1 MKDSIM
7 QPGRELLQTIV
18 SIAQQA
24 GAEIMAVY
32 QQGAGISVEN
42 KADDSPLTEAD
53 RRAHRLISSRLAA
66 LTPDVPLLSEE
77 GELPAFNTRRSWTRY
92 WLVDPLDGTKEFVSR
107 NGEFT
112 VNIALI
118 DDGEPVLGVVHVP
131 VSGVSYAG
139 LVNGAGTR
147 SGTGNVSDSESG
159 AWKSAAPGKFSV
171 TSALPIHARVLPMTD
186 GWAGLTLKVAGSR
199 RHGVDRLEMLLATL
213 RQQGASVDLIN
224 MGSSLKM
231 CLIAEGLVDLYPRL
245 GPTSEWDTAA
255 AHAILRAAG
264 GDIVNARFQPLR
276 YNARS
281 SIINP
286 DFFAL
291 GDCRAFWAPLLEP
304 VAGAGGHNPRL

>member
-18 SIAQQA
+18 TIAQQA

-32 QQGAGISVEN
+32 QQGAGINVEN

-53 RRAHRLISSRLAA
+53 RRAHRLISERLSA
-66 LTPDVPLLSEE
+66 LTPDVPILSEE

-92 WLVDPLDGTKEFVSR
+92 WLVDPLDGTKEFVGR

-139 LVNGAGTR
+139 LVN
-147 SGTGNVSDSESG
+147 NSETG
-159 AWKSAAPGKFSV
+159 AWKSAESGQFSV
-171 TSALPIHARVLPMTD
+171 ASALPIHARVLPMTD
-186 GWAGLTLKVAGSR
+186 GWAGLKLKVAGSR
-199 RHGVDRLEMLLATL
+199 RHGVDRLEQLLATL
-213 RQQGASVDLIN
+213 RQHGASVDLIN

-264 GDIVNARFQPLR
+264 GDIVNAGFQPLR
-276 YNARS
+276 YNERS

-291 GDCRAFWAPLLEP
+291 GDCRAFWASLLEP
-304 VAGAGGHNPRL
+304 VAGAGGHSPEL

>member
-1 MKDSIM
+1 M

-18 SIAQQA
+18 TIAQQA

-53 RRAHRLISSRLAA
+53 RRAHRLISAHLAA
-66 LTPDVPLLSEE
+66 LTPDIPILSEE
-77 GELPAFNTRRSWTRY
+77 GELPAFATRCRWTRY
-92 WLVDPLDGTKEFVSR
+92 WLVDPLDGTKEFVGR

-118 DDGEPVLGVVHVP
+118 DNGEPVLGVVHVP

-139 LVNGAGTR
+139 LVSGA
-147 SGTGNVSDSESG
+147 VSDNEAG

-199 RHGVDRLEMLLATL
+199 RHGVDKLEQLLATL
-213 RQQGASVDLIN
+213 RQQGATVDLIN

-245 GPTSEWDTAA
+245 GPTSEWDTGA
-255 AHAILRAAG
+255 AHAIVRAAG
-264 GDIVNARFQPLR
+264 GEIVDASFRPLR
-276 YNARS
+276 YNQRS
-281 SIINP
+281 SVINP

-291 GDCRAFWAPLLEP
+291 GDCRALWAPLLAP
-304 VAGAGGHNPRL
+304 GQATNAQ